1 MQTLAPKFSFLLSHP
16 SFSLSSS
23 ASNSLPSFPPFLP
36 PSLPLSLT
44 RYQFY
49 QQTKRDLLQGKLPV
63 DTAIR
68 AARICGLMAQVDH
81 GDYKPDLVYRHTI
94 TVQGAAENLEAR
106 TKREHQKLAGLS
118 TEIAI
123 EKFLSEV
130 AGLPLYGVE
139 LYGISGGQYLGVGP
153 EYITI
158 FTADKTTL
166 KQ

>member
-1 MQTLAPKFSFLLSHP
+1 MLCYLAPIPAQQTK
-16 SFSLSSS
+16 
-23 ASNSLPSFPPFLP
+23 
-36 PSLPLSLT
+36 SLT
-44 RYQFY
+44 LFTLLPIRYQFY
-49 QQTKRDLLQGKLPV
+49 QQTKQDLLQGKLLV

-81 GDYKPDLVYRHTI
+81 GDYKPDLQYGHTV
-94 TVQGAAENLEAR
+94 TVQGPADSLEVR
-106 TKREHQKLAGLS
+106 IKREHQKLTGLS

-139 LYGISGGQYLGVGP
+139 LYGVSGGQYIGVGP
-153 EYITI
+153 EYIAI
-158 FTADKTTL
+158 YTAQKTVL

>member
-1 MQTLAPKFSFLLSHP
+1 MIFANTSP
-16 SFSLSSS
+16 SLSS
-23 ASNSLPSFPPFLP
+23 
-36 PSLPLSLT
+36 PSLPTLLSSS

-49 QQTKRDLLQGKLPV
+49 QQTKRDLVTGKLLV

-68 AARICGLMAQVDH
+68 AARISGLMAQVDH
-81 GDYKPDLVYRHTI
+81 GDYKPALQYSHRL
-94 TVQGAAENLEAR
+94 TVQGATDNLEAR

-123 EKFLSEV
+123 EKFLGEV

-139 LYGISGGQYLGVGP
+139 MYAIAGGQFLGVGP
-153 EYITI
+153 EFITI
-158 FTADKTTL
+158 YTSDMTPL

>member
-1 MQTLAPKFSFLLSHP
+1 MVFANTNP
-16 SFSLSSS
+16 SSSPPSPPLPSLSSS
-23 ASNSLPSFPPFLP
+23 
-36 PSLPLSLT
+36 

-49 QQTKRDLLQGKLPV
+49 QQTKRDLVTGKLVV

-68 AARICGLMAQVDH
+68 AARISGLMAQVDH
-81 GDYKPDLVYRHTI
+81 GDYKPDLQYSHSLN
-94 TVQGAAENLEAR
+94 VQGATDNLEAR

-123 EKFLSEV
+123 EKFLGEV

-139 LYGISGGQYLGVGP
+139 MYAISGGQFLGVGP
-153 EYITI
+153 EFITTY
-158 FTADKTTL
+158 TAEKTAL